1 MSSMLFRKVLRDAGR
16 DLGTQMLEAL
26 SAKLTVVK
34 NRDAVALGRL
44 GGRPR
49 AGERPRRGAAST
61 ARDEAN
67 PHAVAL
73 GRLGGRKGGV
83 DGGRQRAAALSAR
96 RRAEI
101 AADAAR
107 VRSGG
112 LPTRLRPLFPGYHF
126 EEITLPEQLDLVM
139 LHVLSQG
146 GPEDRRWLVR
156 RVGDEAIRQWI
167 VKHRG
172 LGLTVPQMI
181 PWVAERTA
189 RRWQRANPAARFWE
203 ER

>member
-1 MSSMLFRKVLRDAGR
+1 
-16 DLGTQMLEAL
+16 MLEAL
-26 SAKLTVVK
+26 SANLPVVK
-34 NRDAVALGRL
+34 SRDAVALGRL
-44 GGRPR
+44 GGRPP
-49 AGERPRRGAAST
+49 AVGERSRPDASAAK
-61 ARDEAN
+61 DHAN

-73 GRLGGRKGGV
+73 GRLGGRKGGPK
-83 DGGRQRAAALSAR
+83 GGR
-96 RRAEI
+96 RRAEALSSRRRAAI

-107 VRSGG
+107 VRWGG
-112 LPTRLRPLFPGYHF
+112 LPARLRPLFPGYHF

-146 GPEDRRWLVR
+146 GQEERRWLVR
-156 RVGDEAIRQWI
+156 RLGDEAIRQWI

-172 LGLTVPQMI
+172 LGLTVRQMM
-181 PWVAERTA
+181 PWVTERTA